1 MTASGHLGLEK
12 TKSAWILFALTG
24 TAMGLS
30 LWTFGFARGS
40 DAAKVTL
47 WWFTLGTCLLAISRA
62 YSSRWTGWVW
72 FAITV
77 CFAIDGA
84 TQGVIRGF
92 FGVAPQ
98 PSVIAEALAN
108 TNAAESLG
116 FVLEHRLPMLKGL
129 LFASVMITLGWKC
142 RPIWWAHVHT
152 PYKRPALWGFSVLT
166 AFTFALHFNTTMLA
180 QQPLL
185 RWIVVFHRHAQVQ
198 AEIAGFGSERDKLWT
213 QRAQWQVQLL
223 ATQPRTVVVL
233 IGESANRSNWQLF
246 GYPRNT
252 TGPLQEAFDRLPGHV
267 TLFANARS
275 TQAFTLPS
283 LKLALTPANTH
294 HPGIWNQTPD
304 ITFLA
309 KAAGYHVTWLSNQ
322 PSNEGW
328 FSAIAGNADEKI
340 FINNGNWRDSSA
352 VDSDLAAPLSKRLA
366 RETPDHE
373 LIVIHLLG
381 QHFHY
386 AQRCPASVAPFKG
399 VDNDSVMQ
407 AMKAAGRSARTRES
421 RNEYDNAV
429 YCGAQAVAALLDT
442 LYKARSQ
449 RAISAFYFSDHG
461 QEVGHN
467 RDFSG
472 HSEEF
477 ESGKS
482 IPAWTWV
489 YQPGQKAEAVRVYHE
504 AYSLD
509 NADQTMQQL
518 LHIRSRWSE

>member
-1 MTASGHLGLEK
+1 MTASEHSGRSHA
-12 TKSAWILFALTG
+12 KSAWILFALTG
-24 TAMGLS
+24 AAMGAS
-30 LWTFGFARGS
+30 LWAFGFARGT
-40 DAAKVTL
+40 DAAKTTL
-47 WWFTLGTCLLAISRA
+47 WWFTLGTSLLALSRA
-62 YSSRWTGWVW
+62 YSSRLAGGVW
-72 FAITV
+72 LAITV

-108 TNAAESLG
+108 TNSAESLG
-116 FVLEHRLPMLKGL
+116 FILEQRLPLLKGL
-129 LFASVMITLGWKC
+129 AFALALIALGFKG
-142 RPIWWAHVHT
+142 RPLWLSHVHT
-152 PYKRPALWGFSVLT
+152 PYRRPAQWGFGALI
-166 AFTFALHFNTTMLA
+166 AFTILIHFNGTMLA
-180 QQPLL
+180 TQPLL
-185 RWIVVFHRHAQVQ
+185 RWIVVFHRHAQAQ
-198 AEIAGFGSERDKLWT
+198 AEIAGFESEREKLWA
-213 QRAQWQVQLL
+213 QHAQWQVRLL
-223 ATQPRTVVVL
+223 DPQPRTVVMF

-252 TGPLQEAFDRLPGHV
+252 TGPLQEAFERLPGHI
-267 TLFANARS
+267 TLYANARS
-275 TQAFTLPS
+275 PQAFTLPS
-283 LKLALTPANTH
+283 LKLALTPANSQQ
-294 HPGIWNQTPD
+294 PELWNQTPD

-309 KAAGYHVTWLSNQ
+309 KEAGYHVTWLSNQ

-328 FSAIAGNADEKI
+328 FSAIARNADEKI

-366 RETPDHE
+366 KARPDHE

-407 AMKAAGRSARTRES
+407 AMKAAGRSASTRES

-429 YCGAQAVAALLDT
+429 YCGSQAVAALLDT
-442 LYKARSQ
+442 LYQARSQ

-472 HSEEF
+472 HSEED
-477 ESGKS
+477 ESGHT

-489 YQPGQKAEAVRVYHE
+489 YQPGQKTRPIQVDGQ

-509 NADQTMQQL
+509 KADQTMQQL

>member
-1 MTASGHLGLEK
+1 MTAAEHAGRS
-12 TKSAWILFALTG
+12 TAKSAWVLFALTG
-24 TAMGLS
+24 AAMGLS
-30 LWTFGFARGS
+30 LWVFGFARGA
-40 DAAKVTL
+40 DAAKTTL
-47 WWFTLGTCLLAISRA
+47 WWFTLGASLLAITRGLSA
-62 YSSRWTGWVW
+62 RWTGWLW
-72 FAITV
+72 FTLTLI
-77 CFAIDGA
+77 FAMDGA
-84 TQGVIRGF
+84 IQGVIRGF

-108 TNAAESLG
+108 TNSAESLG
-116 FVLEHRLPMLKGL
+116 FVLEQRLSILKGL
-129 LFASVMITLGWKC
+129 VFVAVLVMVGW
-142 RPIWWAHVHT
+142 RGRRRWWAHDRQA
-152 PYKRPALWGFSVLT
+152 YIGPALWGWLALSAFSVLI
-166 AFTFALHFNTTMLA
+166 HFNSTMLA

-185 RWIVVFHRHAQVQ
+185 RWIVVFHRHNQAQ
-198 AEIAGFGSERDKLWT
+198 AEIAGFETERQKLWA
-213 QRAQWQVQLL
+213 QHKQWQVQLL
-223 ATQPRTVVVL
+223 DPQARTVVVF
-233 IGESANRSNWQLF
+233 IGESANRSNWQMF

-252 TGPLQEAFDRLPGHV
+252 TGPLQEAFDRLPGQI

-275 TQAFTLPS
+275 PQAFTLPS
-283 LKLALTPANTH
+283 LKLALTPASSQ
-294 HPGIWNQTPD
+294 HPELWNQTPD

-328 FSAIAGNADEKI
+328 FSAIARHADEKI
-340 FINNGNWRDSSA
+340 FINHGNWRDSSA
-352 VDSDLAAPLSKRLA
+352 VDSDLAPPLAQRLA
-366 RETPDHE
+366 QSSADHE

-407 AMKAAGRSARTRES
+407 AMKAAGRSTLTRAS

-429 YCGAQAVAALLDT
+429 YCGSQAVASLLDT

-461 QEVGHN
+461 QEVGHT

-472 HSEEF
+472 HSEED
-477 ESGKS
+477 ESGHT
-482 IPAWTWV
+482 IPAWTWE
-489 YQPGQKAEAVRVYHE
+489 YRPGEKTHAPRMDTQ

-509 NADQTMQQL
+509 KADLTVQQL
-518 LHIRSRWSE
+518 LRIRSRWSD

>member
-1 MTASGHLGLEK
+1 MTASEHSGRSQA
-12 TKSAWILFALTG
+12 KSAWILFALTG
-24 TAMGLS
+24 AAMGAS
-30 LWTFGFARGS
+30 LWAFGFARGA
-40 DAAKVTL
+40 DAAKTTM
-47 WWFTLGTCLLAISRA
+47 WWFTLGASLLAISRA
-62 YSSRWTGWVW
+62 YSSRWTGWLW
-72 FAITV
+72 LAITV

-108 TNAAESLG
+108 TNSAESLG
-116 FVLEHRLPMLKGL
+116 FVLEQRLPMLKGL
-129 LFASVMITLGWKC
+129 LFAAAMIVLGWKG
-142 RPIWWAHVHT
+142 RPIWWSHVHT
-152 PYKRPALWGFSVLT
+152 PYKRPALWGFGALT
-166 AFTFALHFNTTMLA
+166 AFTILIHFNGTMLA

-185 RWIVVFHRHAQVQ
+185 RWIVVFHRHAQAQ
-198 AEIAGFGSERDKLWT
+198 TEIAGFESERQKLWA
-213 QRAQWQVQLL
+213 QHAQWQVQLL
-223 ATQPRTVVVL
+223 DPQPRTVVMF

-252 TGPLQEAFDRLPGHV
+252 TGPLQEAFDRLPGHI
-267 TLFANARS
+267 TLYAHARS
-275 TQAFTLPS
+275 PQAFTLPS
-283 LKLALTPANTH
+283 LKLALTPANSQ
-294 HPGIWNQTPD
+294 HPEIWNQTPD

-328 FSAIAGNADEKI
+328 FSAIARNADEKI
-340 FINNGNWRDSSA
+340 FINHGNWRDSSA
-352 VDSDLAAPLSKRLA
+352 VDSDLAAPLGKRLA
-366 RETPDHE
+366 QSTPSHE

-386 AQRCPASVAPFKG
+386 AQRCPASVAPFTG
-399 VDNDSVMQ
+399 VDDDPVMQ
-407 AMKAAGRSARTRES
+407 AMKAAGRSASTRES

-429 YCGAQAVAALLDT
+429 YCGSQAVATLLDT

-472 HSEEF
+472 HSEED
-477 ESGKS
+477 ESGHT

-489 YQPGQKAEAVRVYHE
+489 YQPGQKTEPVQINAE

-509 NADQTMQQL
+509 KADQTMQQL

>member
-1 MTASGHLGLEK
+1 
-12 TKSAWILFALTG
+12 
-24 TAMGLS
+24 MGVS
-30 LWTFGFARGS
+30 LWTFGFARGA
-40 DAAKVTL
+40 DAAKATL
-47 WWFTLGTCLLAISRA
+47 WWFTLGASLLAISRA
-62 YSSRWTGWVW
+62 YSSRLAGWVW
-72 FAITV
+72 FGITV

-108 TNAAESLG
+108 TNSAESLG
-116 FVLEHRLPMLKGL
+116 FILEQRLPMLKGL
-129 LFASVMITLGWKC
+129 LFATVMITLGWKS
-142 RPIWWAHVHT
+142 RPIWWANEPI
-152 PYKRPALWGFSVLT
+152 PYKPLALWGFGALT
-166 AFTFALHFNTTMLA
+166 ALTIALHFNTTMLA

-185 RWIVVFHRHAQVQ
+185 RWIVVFHRHAQAQ
-198 AEIAGFGSERDKLWT
+198 AEIAGFASERQKLWT
-213 QRAQWQVQLL
+213 QQAQWQVQRL
-223 ATQPRTVVVL
+223 TPQPRTVVVF

-252 TGPLQEAFDRLPGHV
+252 TGPLQEAFDRLPGHI
-267 TLFANARS
+267 TLYANARS
-275 TQAFTLPS
+275 PQAFTLPS
-283 LKLALTPANTH
+283 LKLALTPANSQ
-294 HPGIWNQTPD
+294 HPEIWNQTPD

-328 FSAIAGNADEKI
+328 FSAIARNADEKI

-352 VDSDLAAPLSKRLA
+352 VDSDLAAPLGNRLSA
-366 RETPDHE
+366 STPDHE

-407 AMKAAGRSARTRES
+407 AMKAAGRSASTRHS
-421 RNEYDNAV
+421 RNDYDNAV
-429 YCGAQAVAALLDT
+429 YCGSQAVASLLDT
-442 LYKARSQ
+442 LYKARSH

-472 HSEEF
+472 HSEVD
-477 ESGKS
+477 ESGHT

-489 YQPGQKAEAVRVYHE
+489 YQPGQKPEAVRVNHE

-509 NADQTMQQL
+509 KADQTIEQL

>member
-1 MTASGHLGLEK
+1 MTASEHSARFSP
-12 TKSAWILFALTG
+12 KSAWILFALTG
-24 TAMGLS
+24 LAMGAS
-30 LWTFGFARGS
+30 LWAFGFSRGT
-40 DAAKVTL
+40 DAAKTTL
-47 WWFTLGTCLLAISRA
+47 WWFTLGTSLLAISRA
-62 YSSRWTGWVW
+62 YSSRLAGGVW
-72 FAITV
+72 LAITV
-77 CFAIDGA
+77 CFAVDGA

-108 TNAAESLG
+108 TNSAESLG
-116 FVLEHRLPMLKGL
+116 FILEQRLPMLKGMA
-129 LFASVMITLGWKC
+129 FALTLIALGVKG
-142 RPIWWAHVHT
+142 RPLWWSHAHT
-152 PYKRPALWGFSVLT
+152 PYKRPVLWGFGTLIV
-166 AFTFALHFNTTMLA
+166 FTILIHFNGTMLA

-185 RWIVVFHRHAQVQ
+185 RWIVVFHRHAQAQ
-198 AEIAGFGSERDKLWT
+198 AEIAGFESERQKLWA
-213 QRAQWQVQLL
+213 QHAQWQVQLL
-223 ATQPRTVVVL
+223 DPQPRTVVMF

-252 TGPLQEAFDRLPGHV
+252 TGPLQEAFERLPGHI
-267 TLFANARS
+267 TLYANARS
-275 TQAFTLPS
+275 PQAFTLPS
-283 LKLALTPANTH
+283 LKLALTPATSQ
-294 HPGIWNQTPD
+294 HPNIWNQTPD

-309 KAAGYHVTWLSNQ
+309 KDAGYHVTWLSNQ

-328 FSAIAGNADEKI
+328 FSAIARNADEKI

-366 RETPDHE
+366 SSTSNHE

-407 AMKAAGRSARTRES
+407 TMKAAGRSASTRES

-429 YCGAQAVAALLDT
+429 YCGSQAVATLLDT
-442 LYKARSQ
+442 LYKARSE

-472 HSEEF
+472 HSEED
-477 ESGKS
+477 ESGHT

-489 YQPGQKAEAVRVYHE
+489 YQPGQRTQPIQVDAQ

-509 NADQTMQQL
+509 KADQTMQKL